1 MCRRLKLKQILNM
14 TFLDHRGKEV
24 AKEIKDERNLTI
36 CIYLAQEAPKI
47 YQLVVVSNS
56 YYYEISK

>member
-1 MCRRLKLKQILNM
+1 M